1 MPSFLS
7 LNNLRPYFELTSK
20 QLIKRV
26 GFAMIPLSQKFM
38 ADYKEKPDLYGPFWV
53 LTTLICTLFI
63 SSNLYCYI
71 MFNQKDDDSSSGITY
86 RAIPTAAAVIYGVGI
101 GLPLL
106 MKLLLSFYGTGQQ
119 NQENRNTT
127 IIQSIGIYC
136 YSFCPLIIASCLCGI
151 LPF

>member
-7 LNNLRPYFELTSK
+7 LNNLRPYFEVSSK

-26 GFAMIPLSQKFM
+26 GLAMIPFSQKFM
-38 ADYKEKPDLYGPFWV
+38 TDYNAKPDLYGPFWV

-71 MFNQKDDDSSSGITY
+71 MFNQKDDESSSGITF

-106 MKLLLSFYGTGQQ
+106 MKLLLSFYGTGAQQ
-119 NQENRNTT
+119 QPEGNRHVTY
-127 IIQSIGIYC
+127 I
-136 YSFCPLIIASCLCGI
+136 
-151 LPF
+151 